1 MNILTV
7 GLTLVALLIIAEVVL
22 AMKWNRFYCTR
33 GLPIFVRR
41 AEGVAKLESLPLE
54 LLEKASATAAGAPFQ
69 FRRLDP
75 DVIVFR
81 ERSLG
86 GLIHYAPL
94 MHGLIRKRSEEAS
107 VAVVGLVNWWA
118 IGLVVLLL
126 AILGRN
132 VAIIGLYAVGV
143 FAVLYFI
150 QAVRYLRVAKAIR
163 TSAPV
168 T

>member
-1 MNILTV
+1 MSILTV

-22 AMKWNRFYCTR
+22 SMKWNGFYFTQ

-41 AEGVAKLESLPLE
+41 AESAAKLESVSIE
-54 LLEKASATAAGAPFQ
+54 VLEKASATAAGAPFQ
-69 FRRLDP
+69 FRRLDANT
-75 DVIVFR
+75 IAFR

-86 GLIHYAPL
+86 GMIHYAPL
-94 MHGLIRKRSEEAS
+94 MHGLIRKRPEEAS
-107 VAVVGLVNWWA
+107 VAVLGLVNWWA
-118 IGLVVLLL
+118 IAIIVLLG

-132 VAIIGLYAVGV
+132 IAIIGLYAAGL

-163 TSAPV
+163 NAPV
-168 T
+168 S

>member
-1 MNILTV
+1 MSILTV

-22 AMKWNRFYCTR
+22 SMKWNGFYCTR

-41 AEGVAKLESLPLE
+41 VESAANLESFPIE
-54 LLEKASATAAGAPFQ
+54 TLEKASATAAGAPFQ

-75 DVIVFR
+75 DTIAFR

-86 GLIHYAPL
+86 GLMHYAPL
-94 MHGLIRKRSEEAS
+94 MHGLIRKRPEEAS
-107 VAVVGLVNWWA
+107 VAVLGLVNWWA
-118 IGLVVLLL
+118 IGLIVFLV

-132 VAIIGLYAVGV
+132 IAIIGLYAVG
-143 FAVLYFI
+143 ALALLYFI

-163 TSAPV
+163 KSAPI

>member
-1 MNILTV
+1 MSILTV

-22 AMKWNRFYCTR
+22 SMKWNRFYCTR

-41 AEGVAKLESLPLE
+41 AESPAKLESFPME
-54 LLEKASATAAGAPFQ
+54 VLEKASATAAAAPFQ

-75 DVIVFR
+75 NTIAFR
-81 ERSLG
+81 ERSLF

-94 MHGLIRKRSEEAS
+94 MHGLIRRRPEEAS
-107 VAVVGLVNWWA
+107 VAVLGLVNWWA
-118 IGLVVLLL
+118 IGLVVFLL
-126 AILGRN
+126 AMLRGDI
-132 VAIIGLYAVGV
+132 AIIGLYAVGA

-163 TSAPV
+163 NAPIS
-168 T
+168 